1 MGMIDVI
8 QKKRDNGV
16 FTTEEIQS
24 VIQGFTADAI
34 PTYQMAALLMA
45 IYLNGLNEDELAAW
59 TDAMLHSGLI
69 MDWSQLDRPTA
80 DKHSTGGVGD
90 KISLPLAPAVA
101 ACGVAV
107 PMVSGRA
114 LGHTGGTLDKLESI
128 PGFDVGV
135 SLEDARRM
143 VSEIGLVLMGQTA
156 EVAPADKRIYALRD
170 AIGTVESIPLIAS
183 SIMSKK
189 LAEGVDALVLDV
201 KVGSGAFMKTRERAS
216 ELAHTLVGIG
226 RRMGCATVAY
236 LTRMDRPLGR
246 LVGNALEVHESVEIL
261 RGGGPADIRELTVT
275 LGAEM
280 LVQAGVAE
288 ALPDGRRQIESSLDS
303 GEALE
308 RFRRLVIAQGGDG
321 RVVDDLSLLPQAAK
335 QVDVVAREAGHI
347 VAIDTEKVGR
357 ASMSLGAGREKAED
371 DIDPAVGLEVLKT
384 VGDEVSVG
392 EPLVRLHVNDEDR
405 VQVAEEWIFGAYQ
418 VHDAAPKESELILER
433 I

>member
-1 MGMIDVI
+1 MRVIDAI
-8 QKKRDNGV
+8 QKKRDAGALSP
-16 FTTEEIQS
+16 EEIQF
-24 VIQGFTADAI
+24 IIDGFTADEI

-45 IYLNGLNEDELAAW
+45 IFLNGMNDEELAPW
-59 TDAMLHSGLI
+59 THAMLHSGLV
-69 MDWSQLDRPTA
+69 MDWSELGVPTA

-128 PGFDVGV
+128 PGFNVGV
-135 SLEDARRM
+135 SLERAREM
-143 VSEIGLVLMGQTA
+143 IADIGVVLMGQTA

-201 KVGSGAFMKTRERAS
+201 KVGSGAFMKTRENATL
-216 ELAHTLVGIG
+216 LAQTLTGIG

-246 LVGNALEVHESVEIL
+246 MVGNALEVRESIDIL
-261 RGGGPADIRELTVT
+261 RGEGPDDVRELTVT

-280 LVQAGVAE
+280 LVQAKVATDLE
-288 ALPDGRRQIESSLDS
+288 TARKQIEGQLDN
-303 GEALE
+303 GKALAC
-308 RFRRLVIAQGGDG
+308 FQKLVVAQGGDG
-321 RVVDDLSLLPQAAK
+321 RVVEDLDILPKASYQK
-335 QVDVVAREAGHI
+335 DVLATREGFVGEINAEHI
-347 VAIDTEKVGR
+347 GR
-357 ASMSLGAGREKAED
+357 SSMSLGAGRAKAED

-384 VGDEVSVG
+384 VGDSVSVG
-392 EPLVRLHVNDEDR
+392 EPLVRLHYNDETR
-405 VQVAEEWIFGAYQ
+405 VPRAEEWILGAYS
-418 VHDAAPKESELILER
+418 VHDTAPDKTELIIER